1 MDVQTDDWRTKN
13 VYAFNLKKKKKTF
26 FLLFLGGRWGR
37 GGPIGGDGRE

>member
-13 VYAFNLKKKKKTF
+13 VYAFNLKKNNI

-37 GGPIGGDGRE
+37 GVLLAATGGSK